1 MGTVEHIK
9 RILVHGFSRGAQFR
23 SFWHRGVVHV
33 TRVGASGIAVFL
45 CLGVVSS
52 SGVIAQQNNDLEFLI
67 AQISRLSKDITGIQ
81 QRLANGDTIAGDAV
95 GGWSPT
101 NHETRLSELEEQIR
115 SLTGQVEEAGHGVTQ
130 TIEALNSLTQDL
142 HARLQTMEERLSSV
156 QRNGIS
162 QDPAPSAV
170 RAPGVVD
177 EEVIA
182 IGDGDPSDIAVVAK
196 DPNMEVYE
204 SMEVLGEITSGET
217 IVGSSNGELDS
228 LSMEPSAEAIEEK
241 LTAEESYAAAYGL
254 LLKKRDYVSA
264 EKALK
269 SFIEEYPEHSL
280 AGNAYYWLGE
290 TFYVRNNY
298 VGAAKAFA
306 NGYDKFPEGAKAPDN
321 LLKLGLSL
329 KAMGKN
335 DDACTI
341 FGKLTNNYP
350 EAPAVIV
357 TRLNQ
362 EWVEAACS

>member
-1 MGTVEHIK
+1 MGTVQDIK
-9 RILVHGFSRGAQFR
+9 VILAHGSSRWVQFQSLWSRGVIHATR
-23 SFWHRGVVHV
+23 LGVL
-33 TRVGASGIAVFL
+33 GIAMFC
-45 CLGVVSS
+45 CLGIIGS
-52 SGVIAQQNNDLEFLI
+52 SGAIAQQNDDLEFLI

-81 QRLANGDTIAGDAV
+81 QRLANGSAVAGDTV
-95 GGWSPT
+95 GGWSPV

-115 SLTGQVEEAGHGVTQ
+115 ALTGQIEEAGHGVTQ
-130 TIEALNSLTQDL
+130 TIEALNSLTEDL

-156 QRNGIS
+156 QQTGMAQES
-162 QDPAPSAV
+162 KPSAV
-170 RAPGVVD
+170 RAPGVAD
-177 EEVIA
+177 EEVAA
-182 IGDGDPSDIAVVAK
+182 IGDPLAPAVVER

-204 SMEVLGEITSGET
+204 SMEVLGEITSGEI
-217 IVGSSNGELDS
+217 IVDPLSGELDS
-228 LSMEPSAEAIEEK
+228 LAREPRSEIVEEK
-241 LTAEESYAAAYGL
+241 LTAEESYEAAYGL

-329 KAMGKN
+329 KAMGKK

-350 EAPAVIV
+350 DAPAVIV
-357 TRLNQ
+357 TRLKQ
-362 EWVEAACS
+362 EWAEAACS

>member
-1 MGTVEHIK
+1 MGTVQEIK
-9 RILVHGFSRGAQFR
+9 IIWAHGSSRRVQFQ
-23 SFWHRGVVHV
+23 SFWHRGVIHA
-33 TRVGASGIAVFL
+33 TRLGALGIAMF
-45 CLGVVSS
+45 CCFGIIGSS
-52 SGVIAQQNNDLEFLI
+52 VAIAQQNDDLEFLI
-67 AQISRLSKDITGIQ
+67 AQISRLSKDIAGIQ
-81 QRLANGDTIAGDAV
+81 QRLANGDTVTGDAV
-95 GGWSPT
+95 GGWSPA

-115 SLTGQVEEAGHGVTQ
+115 ALTGQIEEAGHGVTQ
-130 TIEALNSLTQDL
+130 TIEALNSLTEDF
-142 HARLQTMEERLSSV
+142 HARLETMEERLSSV
-156 QRNGIS
+156 QQHRMA
-162 QDPAPSAV
+162 QAPKPSAV
-170 RAPGVVD
+170 RAPGVAD
-177 EEVIA
+177 EEVA
-182 IGDGDPSDIAVVAK
+182 GIGDPLDPAVVER

-217 IVGSSNGELDS
+217 IVGPLNGELDS
-228 LSMEPSAEAIEEK
+228 LSQGSDAETVEEK
-241 LTAEESYAAAYGL
+241 LTAEESYEAAYGL

-269 SFIEEYPEHSL
+269 SFIEEYPKHTL

-329 KAMGKN
+329 KAMGQK

-350 EAPAVIV
+350 DAPAVIV
-357 TRLNQ
+357 TRLKQ
-362 EWVEAACS
+362 EWAEAACS